1 MALEVDMF
9 YCIININISDTLV
22 PVNFIAE
29 VSSNHNQ
36 SIERCYQFIDQ
47 SASIGCNAV
56 KFQLFRIDQLFA
68 PEILK
73 KNSDISKRSEWELPI
88 EYLPLL
94 SERCHKKGV
103 AFGCTPFDIE
113 AVRILEP
120 YVDFF
125 KIASYELL
133 WHDLISACCTTQKP
147 LILSTGMATMIEIK
161 EAVEVSKKYGCSDL
175 SLLHCIS
182 GYPTPLDQCNL
193 AAIKT
198 LRESTNVNQIGWSDH
213 SVSPIVLNRAINHWG
228 ASIVEFHLDLEGEG
242 EEFKSGHCWLPE
254 QIKPIIESV
263 KLSKQIDGTGDK
275 GPVDIEKKERDW
287 RADPKDGL
295 RPLKHIRA
303 TYEV

>member
-1 MALEVDMF
+1 ML
-9 YCIININISDTLV
+9 
-22 PVNFIAE
+22 VNFIAE

-36 SIERCYQFIDQ
+36 SIDRCFEFIDQ
-47 SASIGCNAV
+47 SALIGCNAV

-73 KNSDISKRSEWELPI
+73 KNSDISKRVQWELPI
-88 EYLPLL
+88 EYIPLL
-94 SERCHKKGV
+94 AKRCHEKGI

-113 AVRILEP
+113 AVSILEP

-133 WHDLISACCTTQKP
+133 WHDLISACCSANKP
-147 LILSTGMATMIEIK
+147 LILSSGMATIEEIK
-161 EAVEVSKKYGCSDL
+161 KAVNVAKKYGCSDL

-182 GYPTPLDQCNL
+182 GYPTPLEQCNL
-193 AAIKT
+193 AAINT
-198 LRESTNVNQIGWSDH
+198 LRESTNVKQIGWSDH
-213 SVSPIVLNRAINHWG
+213 SVSPTVLYRAINHWG
-228 ASIVEFHLDLEGEG
+228 ASIIEFHLDLEGEG

-263 KLSKQIDGTGDK
+263 KLLKEIDGTGIK
-275 GPVDIEKKERDW
+275 GPVDIEKEERDW
-287 RADPKDGL
+287 RADPQDGL

-303 TYEV
+303 KYVV

>member
-1 MALEVDMF
+1 M
-9 YCIININISDTLV
+9 YYNITISDTLV
-22 PVNFIAE
+22 PVDFIAE

-94 SERCHKKGV
+94 SERCHKQGV

-161 EAVEVSKKYGCSDL
+161 EAVEVSNKYGCSDL

-198 LRESTNVNQIGWSDH
+198 LRESTNVKQIGWSDH

-263 KLSKQIDGTGDK
+263 KLSEQIDGTGEK